1 MATNDIRD
9 ARRLIAEIDHPNE
22 RPRWAWWTP
31 GDATRYHVTL
41 LNAAPSDATI
51 GTALN
56 GTFRALVVTIDLHST
71 RPMSIVVPRP
81 ADDGDRYT
89 AEEWVR
95 HAFPGGWWS
104 GIRPLLAALGWTPL
118 GDRDSSYRSSDHRDI
133 TAALSRD
140 YATSSSTM
148 SVDRVVTL
156 LNQYGAAKFGDEWWP
171 SNADA
176 WIGQAEAD
184 ELAALL
190 NGTDHG

>member
-1 MATNDIRD
+1 MATNEIRD
-9 ARRLIAEIDHPNE
+9 ARRLIAEIDHPTE

-56 GTFRALVVTIDLHST
+56 GTLRALVVRIDLHST
-71 RPMSIVVPRP
+71 LPISIVVPRP
-81 ADDGDRYT
+81 ADDDDRYT

-95 HAFPGGWWS
+95 HGFPGGWWS
-104 GIRPLLAALGWTPL
+104 GIRPLLAVLGWTPR
-118 GDRDSSYRSSDHRDI
+118 GDRDSSYRSTDQRDI

-140 YATSSSTM
+140 HAAGSRSRSAE
-148 SVDRVVTL
+148 RVIAL
-156 LNQYGAAKFGDEWWP
+156 LQQYGSAKFGDEWWP
-171 SNADA
+171 SNANA

-190 NGTDHG
+190 GELDHG